1 MNRLFV
7 AGLILGFA
15 FLSGCGSFSAQS
27 DIDLTDNHSSSAYL
41 SIRNEIVQT
50 PSSSGTQSIASNTKA
65 AVTCI
70 KENPLQYTCENT
82 EGISRQQVTE
92 KICDMIMRDMMK
104 PAENRTFTITD
115 YRNLTIQSY
124 SKTELSA
131 MNLEET
137 PLAGLADKLTD
148 DQWIALCTVEFRY
161 EGTYSPIGDNE
172 DLPDDFWASDWFGMF
187 GVLFEQEG
195 DVFWARFY
203 PADK

>member
-27 DIDLTDNHSSSAYL
+27 DNVLTDNHSSSAYP
-41 SIRNEIVQT
+41 SSRNEIEQT
-50 PSSSGTQSIASNTKA
+50 PSSSGTQSIASNTQA

-70 KENPLQYTCENT
+70 KENPSRYTFENT

-92 KICDMIMRDMMK
+92 KMCDMIMRDIMK
-104 PAENRTFTITD
+104 PAKNRTFTITD
-115 YRNLTIQSY
+115 FRNLAIESY

-161 EGTYSPIGDNE
+161 KGTYSPIGSNE
-172 DLPDDFWASDWFGMF
+172 NLPDDFWASDWFGMF
-187 GVLFEQEG
+187 GVLFEQDG
-195 DVFWARFY
+195 DVFWAGFY